1 MAGKSY
7 GYCFRT
13 KTLRSGADGPF
24 SLVWA
29 KNWRFCASG
38 PYNSRTVFDIG
49 ASLAAAR
56 ETRGYSLADAERLTN
71 VRAKYLAALERAD
84 FDALPGRTYARAFLR
99 TYATALGLE
108 ADRFVA
114 AFEEMVPEP
123 EDDQIV
129 VGTPGPRRVVRPAY
143 VGALAAV
150 ALVVGVAAWGASSHG
165 AKTTLPPQLPAAA
178 AVTPPAPQ
186 VTTTEVHLVPVKPSA
201 LVIRAT
207 RGDCWL
213 QIRHGGPSG
222 NVVYEG
228 TLRLGSSV
236 RFTSASLWVRFGA
249 PGNVDAT
256 RGGKGVAGLS
266 GSSPVD
272 VVA

>member
-1 MAGKSY
+1 M
-7 GYCFRT
+7 
-13 KTLRSGADGPF
+13 
-24 SLVWA
+24 
-29 KNWRFCASG
+29 
-38 PYNSRTVFDIG
+38 FDIG

-71 VRAKYLAALERAD
+71 VRGKYLAALERAD

-99 TYATALGLE
+99 TYASALGLE

-114 AFEEMVPEP
+114 AFEEMVPED

-129 VGTPGPRRVVRPAY
+129 VGTPYRRRLVRPVH

-150 ALVVGVAAWGASSHG
+150 GLVVGVAAWGASSHN
-165 AKTTLPPQLPAAA
+165 AKTLAPPPAAA
-178 AVTPPAPQ
+178 APIRARPTRAKVTKTAARVSPA
-186 VTTTEVHLVPVKPSA
+186 KPAA

-213 QIRHGGPSG
+213 QIRHGGPTG

-228 TLRLGSSV
+228 TLHSGSTM
-236 RFTSASLWVRFGA
+236 RFASPSLWVRFGA
-249 PGNVDAT
+249 PGNVDVT
-256 RGGKGVAGLS
+256 RGGKGVAGLA
-266 GSSPVD
+266 GTSPVD
-272 VVA
+272 IVT

>member
-1 MAGKSY
+1 M
-7 GYCFRT
+7 
-13 KTLRSGADGPF
+13 
-24 SLVWA
+24 
-29 KNWRFCASG
+29 
-38 PYNSRTVFDIG
+38 FDIG

-71 VRAKYLAALERAD
+71 VRVKYLAALERAD

-108 ADRFVA
+108 ADRFIA

-123 EDDQIV
+123 DEDTIV
-129 VGTPGPRRVVRPAY
+129 VGTPGRRRIIRPAW
-143 VGALAAV
+143 VGALVAV
-150 ALVVGVAAWGASSHG
+150 GLVVGVAAWGASSHNT
-165 AKTTLPPQLPAAA
+165 KTLAPPEVPTASAS
-178 AVTPPAPQ
+178 TPPAQPQ
-186 VTTTEVHLVPVKPSA
+186 VTTTTVQTQVPPAKPAA

-213 QIRHGGPSG
+213 QIRRGGPTG

-228 TLRLGSSV
+228 TLRVGTTV
-236 RFTSASLWVRFGA
+236 RFTTQSLWVRFGA

-256 RGGKGVAGLS
+256 RGGRGVAGLN
-266 GSSPVD
+266 SSAPVD
-272 VVA
+272 VVT

>member
-1 MAGKSY
+1 M
-7 GYCFRT
+7 
-13 KTLRSGADGPF
+13 
-24 SLVWA
+24 
-29 KNWRFCASG
+29 
-38 PYNSRTVFDIG
+38 FDIG

-56 ETRGYSLADAERLTN
+56 ETRGFSLADAERLTN
-71 VRAKYLAALERAD
+71 VRSKYLAALERAD
-84 FDALPGRTYARAFLR
+84 FDVLPGRAYARAFLR

-123 EDDQIV
+123 EDDPIV
-129 VGTPGPRRVVRPAY
+129 VGTPRARRIVRPAY

-165 AKTTLPPQLPAAA
+165 AKTIAPPQPTAAA
-178 AVTPPAPQ
+178 AATPPPTQ
-186 VTTTEVHLVPVKPSA
+186 PKVTTIQSHLAPVKPAA

-213 QIRHGGPSG
+213 QIRHGGPTG
-222 NVVYEG
+222 NVVWEG
-228 TLRLGSSV
+228 TLHTGAAV
-236 RFTSASLWVRFGA
+236 RFASPSLWVRFGA